1 LVFGEI
7 LLKTVYDC
15 NVIHKENRLLAACE
29 ATSLLKPN
37 EFLKA
42 FSERLNKSK
51 DETSDFPLFLDFL
64 SQLFLHVYR
73 KGEIKFS
80 GLQVAFKP
88 EYDESDRE
96 DVLFVYKNF
105 FEECISILK
114 IEVIYPSKHLI
125 ISLKCIKEMFLLTF
139 I

>member
-1 LVFGEI
+1 M
-7 LLKTVYDC
+7 
-15 NVIHKENRLLAACE
+15 IHKENRLLAACE

-80 GLQVAFKP
+80 GLQVTFKP

-114 IEVIYPSKHLI
+114 IEKAPFDVVAF
-125 ISLKCIKEMFLLTF
+125 LKEEIDSVMTADDTYATF
-139 I
+139 VKNMTK